1 MTLSLFLIFH
11 LKNSLT
17 FKMTEMTIFVT
28 RVFGADIYFLYFSEN
43 VQVNPSGGNK
53 WSNVRSFLS
62 FSDLK
67 RALSPSTEIGVLTF
81 VVKKSTMELSRV
93 PIFSA

>member
-43 VQVNPSGGNK
+43 VQVNPSGGSK
-53 WSNVRSFLS
+53 LSNVRSFFHL
-62 FSDLK
+62 
-67 RALSPSTEIGVLTF
+67 AIGKGLYLLQR
-81 VVKKSTMELSRV
+81 K
-93 PIFSA
+93 